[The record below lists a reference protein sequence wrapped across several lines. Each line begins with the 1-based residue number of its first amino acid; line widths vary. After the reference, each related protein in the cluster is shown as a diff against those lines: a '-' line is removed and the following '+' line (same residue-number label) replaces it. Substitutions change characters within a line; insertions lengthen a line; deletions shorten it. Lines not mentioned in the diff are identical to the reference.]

1 MMAKR
6 PKRVKMK
13 PKDEAVQFLALGK
26 DKDGFD
32 VKFINSFKGRGVFST
47 CHFEKGSFLVEYR
60 GEVINKLEYEDRLR
74 IYHDAM
80 KVFMFEF
87 RHNGKLMCVDASRE
101 DDSLGRL
108 VNDDH
113 VSPNSKMKTITVN
126 GQPHLCLFAIKDIKP
141 GEEITYDYGNSDWP
155 WRLKVTSL
163 TDAAKADEPLASKQD
178 IQVTSLYDA
187 ANADEPLATLS
198 SKQDTQVTSLYDAA
212 NADEPLATLSSK
224 QDTQVTS
231 LYDAANADEPLATL
245 SSKQDTQVT
254 SLYDAANADEP
265 LATLSSKQDTQVT
278 SLYDAAN
285 ADEPLATLSSKQD
298 TQVTSLY
305 DAANADEPLA
315 TLSSKQDTQVTSL
328 YDAANAD
335 EPLATLSSKQDTQVT
350 SLYDAANADEPLAT
364 LSSKQ
369 DTQVTSLYDA
379 ANADEPLA
387 TLSSKQDTQ
396 VTSLYDATNADEP
409 LATLSSKQDTQVTSL
424 TDAAKADE
432 PLASKQDIQVL
443 SHTDVAE
450 AVTVASPLSTQD
462 IQSCKHVLCPSSMT
476 SMEKCVH
483 CLGPYSARKWDGVKC
498 RVCSS
503 IWHEKCFNNTMRDSS
518 LVSEESDPSDEV
530 SEEEY
535 VPDSVSSSS
544 DSDKLSDK
552 KLPQRE
558 QFEVQEEEMSLKTT
572 ARTED
577 AENIQSS
584 SVSST
589 EKKNYC
595 FVCDKPQSK
604 LARHFQVHEK
614 THAEVAEVLALPIN
628 SKMRKLKLDRLR
640 NKGNC
645 KHNSEVYKSGSGLLK
660 IKRKPKKIYDLNQYV
675 HCTYC
680 QGLYLRKH
688 FWRHAHKC
696 KAKPLQDEQE
706 SGRVLTLASMV
717 DSSLCQQISQ
727 SVWKLLSVM
736 RDDEVATAVRSDFNI
751 LQLAQS
757 FFNKHGQDPTK
768 HEYIRQ
774 KIREVGRLL
783 LILRKDYSVYNLE
796 EAVRPSNFHTLV
808 QAVKKVSGFDE
819 EKHSFQT
826 PSLALKLG
834 HSLHKICD
842 IINCKAL
849 MTGDCELKKS
859 TQAFKK
865 LYSTKWS
872 ELVSHTALT
881 TLDDKHFN
889 KPSTLPFTEDVK
901 RLHQHLE
908 KVGNSASETLKCDP
922 SPQAYG
928 ELCKTTLSKIIL
940 FNRRRG
946 GEVSKMHLS
955 AFAMRDTS
963 PLHKDVALGL
973 SQFEQKL
980 CAHFSRVEIKG
991 KRGRKVAVL
1000 LSPDMVEA
1008 INILIS
1014 RRQECGVPQKN
1025 PFLFARP
1032 HCLTPFRAQDCLRLY
1047 SNQCGAQRPDL
1058 LRSTQLRKH
1067 VATLSQVLNLKN
1079 HELDQVADFLG
1090 HDIRVHREYY
1100 RLPEATTQLAK
1111 ISKLLIALDKGALSD
1126 LQGKTLEEIEIE
1138 DELDLTDSDGGEE
1151 SETEEL
1157 TECSTNEEP
1166 SEPPGTRDESKRA
1179 REPVDDIS
1187 VLPATPGS

>member
-178 IQVTSLYDA
+178 I
-187 ANADEPLATLS
+187 
-198 SKQDTQVTSLYDAA
+198 
-212 NADEPLATLSSK
+212 
-224 QDTQVTS
+224 
-231 LYDAANADEPLATL
+231 
-245 SSKQDTQVT
+245 
-254 SLYDAANADEP
+254 
-265 LATLSSKQDTQVT
+265 
-278 SLYDAAN
+278 
-285 ADEPLATLSSKQD
+285 
-298 TQVTSLY
+298 
-305 DAANADEPLA
+305 
-315 TLSSKQDTQVTSL
+315 
-328 YDAANAD
+328 
-335 EPLATLSSKQDTQVT
+335 QVT

-1187 VLPATPGS
+1187 GTSKDVDSPGEGTSQAFPDQEAQKKRPRRIQKRPWSPKEVAAVMKYFSKHINTGKLASFIEIEQCKKAEYLVLKGRSPQNIRDFVRNRGKAKKKS

>member
-178 IQVTSLYDA
+178 I
-187 ANADEPLATLS
+187 
-198 SKQDTQVTSLYDAA
+198 
-212 NADEPLATLSSK
+212 
-224 QDTQVTS
+224 
-231 LYDAANADEPLATL
+231 
-245 SSKQDTQVT
+245 
-254 SLYDAANADEP
+254 
-265 LATLSSKQDTQVT
+265 
-278 SLYDAAN
+278 
-285 ADEPLATLSSKQD
+285 
-298 TQVTSLY
+298 QVTSLY

-1187 VLPATPGS
+1187 GTSKDVDSPGEGTSQAFPDQEAQKKRPRRIQKRPWSPKEVAAVMKYFSKHINTGKLASFIEIEQCKKAEYLVLKGRSPQNIRDFVRNRGKAKKKS

>member
-178 IQVTSLYDA
+178 I
-187 ANADEPLATLS
+187 
-198 SKQDTQVTSLYDAA
+198 
-212 NADEPLATLSSK
+212 
-224 QDTQVTS
+224 
-231 LYDAANADEPLATL
+231 
-245 SSKQDTQVT
+245 
-254 SLYDAANADEP
+254 
-265 LATLSSKQDTQVT
+265 
-278 SLYDAAN
+278 
-285 ADEPLATLSSKQD
+285 
-298 TQVTSLY
+298 
-305 DAANADEPLA
+305 
-315 TLSSKQDTQVTSL
+315 
-328 YDAANAD
+328 
-335 EPLATLSSKQDTQVT
+335 
-350 SLYDAANADEPLAT
+350 
-364 LSSKQ
+364 
-369 DTQVTSLYDA
+369 QVTSLYDA

-1187 VLPATPGS
+1187 GTSKDVDSPGEGTSQAFPDQEAQKKRPRRIQKRPWSPKEVAAVMKYFSKHINTGKLASFIEIEQCKKAEYLVLKGRSPQNIRDFVRNRGKAKKKS

>member
-113 VSPNSKMKTITVN
+113 
-126 GQPHLCLFAIKDIKP
+126 DIKP

-178 IQVTSLYDA
+178 I
-187 ANADEPLATLS
+187 
-198 SKQDTQVTSLYDAA
+198 
-212 NADEPLATLSSK
+212 
-224 QDTQVTS
+224 
-231 LYDAANADEPLATL
+231 
-245 SSKQDTQVT
+245 
-254 SLYDAANADEP
+254 
-265 LATLSSKQDTQVT
+265 
-278 SLYDAAN
+278 
-285 ADEPLATLSSKQD
+285 
-298 TQVTSLY
+298 
-305 DAANADEPLA
+305 
-315 TLSSKQDTQVTSL
+315 
-328 YDAANAD
+328 
-335 EPLATLSSKQDTQVT
+335 QVT

-1187 VLPATPGS
+1187 GTSKDVDSPGEGTSQAFPDQEAQKKRPRRIQKRPWSPKEVAAVMKYFSKHINTGKLASFIEIEQCKKAEYLVLKGRSPQNIRDFVRNRGKAKKKS

>member
-178 IQVTSLYDA
+178 I
-187 ANADEPLATLS
+187 
-198 SKQDTQVTSLYDAA
+198 
-212 NADEPLATLSSK
+212 
-224 QDTQVTS
+224 
-231 LYDAANADEPLATL
+231 
-245 SSKQDTQVT
+245 
-254 SLYDAANADEP
+254 
-265 LATLSSKQDTQVT
+265 
-278 SLYDAAN
+278 
-285 ADEPLATLSSKQD
+285 
-298 TQVTSLY
+298 
-305 DAANADEPLA
+305 
-315 TLSSKQDTQVTSL
+315 QVTSL

-1187 VLPATPGS
+1187 GTSKDVDSPGEGTSQAFPDQEAQKKRPRRIQKRPWSPKEVAAVMKYFSKHINTGKLASFIEIEQCKKAEYLVLKGRSPQNIRDFVRNRGKAKKKS